1 MIPWVLVP
9 FALLMMAGIPIA
21 FCLLFGTFIFLIHW
35 GMIAPSIVPKN
46 MFAGIDSFYLLA
58 VPFFVLAGQVMNKSG
73 ITGRLVL
80 FSNIMIG
87 KVAGG
92 LAQVNIFASIIFA
105 GLTGSGVADT
115 SAIGSILI
123 PAMEKEGFPR
133 DYSAAV
139 TAASS
144 VIGPII
150 PPSVLMV
157 IYANVM
163 GISVGDLFAG
173 GFVPGVAIGLG
184 LMALC
189 FYYAKKYN
197 HPRRTGSVS
206 LKEFLLVT
214 KDAVLALIMPG
225 IIIGGILG
233 GIFTPTEAAAV
244 AVGYAFFVGF
254 VVFRSLKWRDLPECF
269 LESAKISGVILLII
283 SCASAF
289 GWALTIV
296 RMPEVLAKTIM
307 SFSTNQYVILFL
319 INIFLLFMGMIMEVG
334 ANVIILAPILAPLAI
349 SLGVD
354 PLHFAIIMIVNLNI
368 GLATPPLGVCLFVA
382 APLARVS
389 LEEISKA
396 IFPFLLVEVAVLLLL
411 TYLPSLTLLLP
422 QLLMGYGK

>member
-1 MIPWVLVP
+1 MISWILIP
-9 FALLMMAGIPIA
+9 FALLMIVGVPIA
-21 FCLLFGTFIFLIHW
+21 FCLLFATFIFLFKW
-35 GMIAPSIVPKN
+35 GMIGPGIIPKN
-46 MFAGIDSFYLLA
+46 MFFGIDSFYLLA

-80 FSNIMIG
+80 FSNIVIG

-123 PAMEKEGFPR
+123 PAMEKEGFAR

-157 IYANVM
+157 IYANIM

-189 FYYAKKYN
+189 FYYAKKYH
-197 HPRRTGSVS
+197 HPKRSGSVS
-206 LKEFLLVT
+206 FKEFLLVT
-214 KDAVLALIMPG
+214 KDAILALIMPG

-244 AVGYAFFVGF
+244 AVGYAFFCRIFCLPLIKVERLAG
-254 VVFRSLKWRDLPECF
+254 VFSGKRQNQRRDFADHF
-269 LESAKISGVILLII
+269 LCVRVWLGTYDPSNAGD
-283 SCASAF
+283 F
-289 GWALTIV
+289 GEFHYIAY
-296 RMPEVLAKTIM
+296 R
-307 SFSTNQYVILFL
+307 
-319 INIFLLFMGMIMEVG
+319 
-334 ANVIILAPILAPLAI
+334 
-349 SLGVD
+349 
-354 PLHFAIIMIVNLNI
+354 
-368 GLATPPLGVCLFVA
+368 
-382 APLARVS
+382 
-389 LEEISKA
+389 
-396 IFPFLLVEVAVLLLL
+396 
-411 TYLPSLTLLLP
+411 
-422 QLLMGYGK
+422 

>member
-1 MIPWVLVP
+1 MIPWILVP
-9 FALLMMAGIPIA
+9 FALLMIAGIPIA
-21 FCLLFGTFIFLIHW
+21 FCLLFATFVFLFHW
-35 GMIAPSIVPKN
+35 GMIGPGIVPKN
-46 MFAGIDSFYLLA
+46 MFSGIDSFYLLA

-73 ITGRLVL
+73 ITSRLIL
-80 FSNIMIG
+80 FSNIVIG

-123 PAMEKEGFPR
+123 PAMEKEGFAR
-133 DYSAAV
+133 DYSAAI

-184 LMALC
+184 LMVLC
-189 FYYAKKYN
+189 FYYAQKYH
-197 HPRRTGSVS
+197 HPRRTTSVS
-206 LKEFLLVT
+206 FKDFLLVA

-254 VVFRSLKWRDLPECF
+254 FVFRSLTLRDLPECF

-283 SCASAF
+283 SCATAF

-296 RMPEVLAKTIM
+296 RMPEVLAKSIM
-307 SFSTNQYVILFL
+307 SFSTNPYIILLL

-334 ANVIILAPILAPLAI
+334 ANVIILAPILAPLAV

-389 LEEISKA
+389 LEDVSKA

-422 QLLMGYGK
+422 RLLMGYGQ

>member
-1 MIPWVLVP
+1 
-9 FALLMMAGIPIA
+9 
-21 FCLLFGTFIFLIHW
+21 
-35 GMIAPSIVPKN
+35 
-46 MFAGIDSFYLLA
+46 
-58 VPFFVLAGQVMNKSG
+58 MNRSG
-73 ITGRLVL
+73 ITGRLIL
-80 FSNIMIG
+80 FSNIVIG

-123 PAMEKEGFPR
+123 PAMKKEGFKS

-150 PPSVLMV
+150 PPSILMV

-173 GFVPGVAIGLG
+173 GFIPGLLIGLG
-184 LMALC
+184 LMVVC
-189 FYYAKKYN
+189 FYYAKKYH
-197 HPRRTGSVS
+197 HPKRTSTVS
-206 LKEFLLVT
+206 WREFFSVT
-214 KDAVLALIMPG
+214 KDAILALIMPA

-244 AVGYAFFVGF
+244 AVGYALFIGFF
-254 VVFRSLKWRDLPECF
+254 VFRSLKLKDLPECF
-269 LESAKISGVILLII
+269 LESAKVSGIILLII
-283 SCASAF
+283 SCATAF
-289 GWALTIV
+289 GWGLTILK
-296 RMPEVLAKTIM
+296 MPETLANTIVSITENPAFVL
-307 SFSTNQYVILFL
+307 LL

-349 SLGVD
+349 KLGVD

-382 APLARVS
+382 APLAKVS
-389 LEEISKA
+389 LEDVSRA
-396 IFPFLLVEVAVLLLL
+396 IFPFLLVEIAVLLLL
-411 TYLPSLTLLLP
+411 TYLPSLTLVLP
-422 QLLMGYGK
+422 RLLMGYGQ

>member
-1 MIPWVLVP
+1 MIPWILVP
-9 FALLMMAGIPIA
+9 FALLIITGMPIA
-21 FCLLFGTFIFLIHW
+21 FCLLFATFIFLFKW
-35 GMIAPSIVPKN
+35 GMIAPTIVPKN

-58 VPFFVLAGQVMNKSG
+58 VPFFVLAGQVMNRSG

-80 FSNIMIG
+80 FSNIVIG

-123 PAMEKEGFPR
+123 PAMKKEGFR
-133 DYSAAV
+133 SDYSAAV

-150 PPSVLMV
+150 PPSILMV

-173 GFVPGVAIGLG
+173 GFVPGLMVGLG
-184 LMALC
+184 LMVLC
-189 FYYAKKYN
+189 FFYAKKYN
-197 HPRRTGSVS
+197 HPRRTTSVS
-206 LKEFLLVT
+206 FKEFLSVT
-214 KDAVLALIMPG
+214 KDAILALIMPG

-244 AVGYAFFVGF
+244 AVGYAMIIGFF
-254 VVFRSLKWRDLPECF
+254 VFRSLKLSDLPECF
-269 LESAKISGVILLII
+269 LESAKVSGVILLII
-283 SCASAF
+283 SCATAF
-289 GWALTIV
+289 GWGITILK
-296 RMPEVLAKTIM
+296 MPEMLAKSIM
-307 SFSTNQYVILFL
+307 SVTTNPVLVLLL
-319 INIFLLFMGMIMEVG
+319 INLFLLFMGMIMEVG

-382 APLARVS
+382 APIAKVS
-389 LEEISKA
+389 LEDVSKA
-396 IFPFLLVEVAVLLLL
+396 IFPFLLVEIAVLLLL
-411 TYLPSLTLLLP
+411 TYMPSLTLLLP
-422 QLLMGYGK
+422 RILMGYGQ